1 MCRSPTC
8 GGGLPA
14 VRAHTRSVDRIRI
27 EIEPSEFGYHE
38 DYDALIEDLH
48 EQGWR
53 SVVVEE
59 SRGFGSEIAS
69 TAPPVLFHTVG
80 IHLGEHISDV
90 ALDMIVAAL
99 VRRLRRRGRPGR
111 VRQAIIFGVAREVLI
126 VVELNEPS
134 PA

>member
-1 MCRSPTC
+1 M
-8 GGGLPA
+8 
-14 VRAHTRSVDRIRI
+14 DRIRI

-38 DYDALIEDLH
+38 DYDALIDDLH

-59 SRGFGSEIAS
+59 SHGFGAEAAS

-80 IHLGEHISDV
+80 VHLGERVSEV
-90 ALDMIVAAL
+90 ALEMIMAAL
-99 VRRLRRRGRPGR
+99 VRRLRRPGRPGR

-126 VVELNEPS
+126 VVELNEPP